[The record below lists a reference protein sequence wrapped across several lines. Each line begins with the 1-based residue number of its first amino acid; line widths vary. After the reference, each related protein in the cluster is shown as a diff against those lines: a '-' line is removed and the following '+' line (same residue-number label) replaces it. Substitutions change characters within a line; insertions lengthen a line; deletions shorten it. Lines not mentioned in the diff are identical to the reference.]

1 MNNFK
6 KIGLTA
12 LAASLVSVSA
22 HAGEISVSGGASMGT
37 AGYSGEQHVAGNE
50 YSMGNQLTFSG
61 SGELD
66 NGLTVSVSFVLD
78 QGDNELV
85 DDESGYA
92 PFDSHS
98 VSLSSDGLGTLTFN
112 GEGGSTTTSMIDGSA
127 AGDIWDKFDGLT
139 TQSDGLTNVDDV
151 TATATPGVNSFY
163 YSSPEVMEGLTFQ
176 AHFEPQTATEVSGT
190 GYGVTYTGVEGLT
203 LKFANA
209 DATNATSDL
218 SGDNTVMSA
227 SYAYGP
233 VTVSYSD
240 MEHDLNEAT
249 HDFEMTS
256 YAVSYTVSDEL
267 SVTYGQEELTREGV
281 ATSAEYSGVS
291 ASYVTGGMTISA
303 GMWDGENMSFGTSSL
318 EDAEKWTLG
327 VSFAF

>member
-22 HAGEISVSGGASMGT
+22 HAGAISVSGGASMGP
-37 AGYSGEQHVAGNE
+37 AGYSGEEIVSGNE

-85 DDESGYA
+85 DDESGNA

-98 VSLSSDGLGTLTFN
+98 VSISSDSLGTLTLH

-127 AGDIWDKFDGLT
+127 AGDIWDKFDTLT
-139 TQSDGLTNVDDV
+139 NAAGLTNVDGV
-151 TATATPGVNSFY
+151 TATATPGGNSFY
-163 YSSPEVMEGLTFQ
+163 YSSPELMEGLTFQ

-203 LKFANA
+203 LKYANA
-209 DATNATSDL
+209 DATNATSAL

-240 MEHDLNEAT
+240 MEHDLNEAA

-281 ATSAEYSGVS
+281 ATSAEYSGIS
-291 ASYVTGGMTISA
+291 AAYTTGGMTISA
-303 GMWDGENMSFGTSSL
+303 GMWDAT
-318 EDAEKWTLG
+318 DAAFDTGSHSDVEKWTLG

>member
-22 HAGEISVSGGASMGT
+22 HAGAISVSGGASMGT
-37 AGYSGEQHVAGNE
+37 AGYSGEEIVSGNE

-85 DDESGYA
+85 DDESGNA

-98 VSLSSDGLGTLTFN
+98 VSISSDSLGTLTLH

-127 AGDIWDKFDGLT
+127 AGDIWDKFDTLT
-139 TQSDGLTNVDDV
+139 NAAGLTNVDAV
-151 TATATPGVNSFY
+151 TATATPGGNSFY
-163 YSSPEVMEGLTFQ
+163 YSSPELMEGLTFQ

-209 DATNATSDL
+209 DATNATSAL

-240 MEHDLNEAT
+240 MEHDLNEAA

>member
-22 HAGEISVSGGASMGT
+22 HAGAISVSGGASMGT
-37 AGYSGEQHVAGNE
+37 AGYSGEEIVSGNE

-66 NGLTVSVSFVLD
+66 NGLNVSVSFVLD

-85 DDESGYA
+85 DDESGNA

-98 VSLSSDGLGTLTFN
+98 VSISSDSLGTLTLH

-127 AGDIWDKFDGLT
+127 AGDIWDKFDTLT
-139 TQSDGLTNVDDV
+139 NAAGLTNVDAV
-151 TATATPGVNSFY
+151 TATATPGGNSFY
-163 YSSPEVMEGLTFQ
+163 YSSPELMEGLTFQ

-209 DATNATSDL
+209 DATNATSAL

-240 MEHDLNEAT
+240 MEHDLNEAA

-267 SVTYGQEELTREGV
+267 SLTYGQEELTREGV
-281 ATSAEYSGVS
+281 ATSAEYSGIS
-291 ASYVTGGMTISA
+291 AAYTTGGMTISA
-303 GMWDGENMSFGTSSL
+303 GMWDAT
-318 EDAEKWTLG
+318 DAAFDTGSHSDVEKWTLG